1 MCTMSVQSQ
10 NLKEEIVSGYIPA
23 TRLRGSLLRA
33 ARVGWIILA
42 LVALVILLT
51 SLPGYAR
58 SSIGELDHV
67 PSTPTTNTTSF
78 FAVAS
83 VVASL
88 ASAVLSI
95 GLAGILF
102 RLKFEQPAAA
112 ALAYYLLVY
121 GVVMA
126 GPMERWGSYWIGNSD
141 FAIALQAYLMAT
153 PTVAFFALF
162 PNGRF
167 VPGWMRWILIL
178 SVPWNILLIFLLPLD
193 NSVITQQPIAFSL
206 LTIWFL
212 TFVVFGIY
220 AQIHRYRRVSTPEE
234 RQQTKWVV
242 FGFALWFGYIL
253 FSTGPYFYT
262 TALPPDATVPWWVPL
277 SGLGWWLSLSIVPI
291 SLTIAIT
298 RYRLWNID
306 LLINRTLVYSAL
318 TASVVAVY
326 VLVIGGLG
334 LLFQSSDSLLTP
346 LLATGLAA
354 VLFQPLRERLQGAV
368 NRMMYGERDDPVA
381 VISIL
386 AEQLERTGTPQ
397 SALSSIVKT
406 VAQTLK
412 LPYAA
417 IELGEPGEAA
427 ASFGIQVNDM
437 QRMPL
442 VYQGESVGYLV
453 VARRAPEESFSPKD
467 HQLLENIARQA
478 GAAAFNARLTADL
491 QHARTWLVTAREE
504 ERRRLRR
511 DLHDGLG
518 PELASLM
525 LKLDATRNLLAK
537 DPETADQLLGE
548 LKEQVRSSVADIRRL
563 VYNLRPPALDELGLL
578 SALRER
584 AAAFPSGQGPHVRV
598 EGPDQ
603 LPPLPAAVEVAAYR
617 IAQEAVN
624 NAAQHG
630 EAQQCWVRLKVDDGL
645 TLEIIDDGSGLPD
658 DLRVGV
664 GITSMRERTSEL
676 GGRIT
681 IETLPEG
688 GTRVHAWMPITGEGG

>member
-1 MCTMSVQSQ
+1 MSVQSQ
-10 NLKEEIVSGYIPA
+10 NLKENIASSYIPNK
-23 TRLRGSLLRA
+23 RLRGSLLRA
-33 ARVGWIILA
+33 ARVGWITLA

-58 SSIGELDHV
+58 ISIGELSHV
-67 PSTPTTNTTSF
+67 PSAYSTASTSF

-83 VVASL
+83 AVASL
-88 ASAVLSI
+88 ASALLSV
-95 GLAGILF
+95 GLAWILF
-102 RLKFEQPAAA
+102 RFKFEEPTAA

-126 GPMERWGSYWIGNSD
+126 GPMEHWGSYWLGNHE
-141 FAIALQAYLMAT
+141 FVTTLQALLMAT
-153 PTVAFFALF
+153 PTVAIFTLF

-167 VPGWMRWILIL
+167 VPGWARWVLVL
-178 SVPWNILLIFLLPLD
+178 SVPWNILLIPLLPMRGPE
-193 NSVITQQPIAFSL
+193 IAEQPALFAL
-206 LTIWFL
+206 VAAMFL
-212 TFVVFGIY
+212 TFVVLGIY
-220 AQIHRYRRVSTPEE
+220 AQIYRYRRVSTPEE

-242 FGFALWFGYIL
+242 FGFVVWFGYIL
-253 FSTGPYFYT
+253 ISSGPYFYI
-262 TALPPDATVPWWVPL
+262 TALPSDAAVPWWVPL
-277 SGLGWWLSLSIVPI
+277 NNLGWWLSLSIVPI

-306 LLINRTLVYSAL
+306 LLINRTLVYAAL
-318 TASVVAVY
+318 TASVVVVY

-334 LLFQSSDSLLTP
+334 LLFQSSDILLIP

-381 VISIL
+381 VISKL

-397 SALSSIVKT
+397 SALSSIVRT

-417 IELGEPGEAA
+417 IELGEEDEAA
-427 ASFGIQVNDM
+427 VSFGVPMNETV
-437 QRMPL
+437 RLPL
-442 VYQGESVGYLV
+442 MYQGESVGHLV
-453 VARRAPEESFSPKD
+453 VAQRAPEESFSPKD
-467 HQLLENIARQA
+467 RRLLENIARQA
-478 GAAAFNARLTADL
+478 GAAAFNARLTTDL

-525 LKLDATRNLLAK
+525 LKLDATRNLLVT
-537 DPETADQLLGE
+537 DPESADQLLTE
-548 LKEQVRSSVADIRRL
+548 LKEQVGDSVADIRRL

-584 AAAFPSGQGPHVRV
+584 ATAFSSGQGPHVLV
-598 EGPDQ
+598 EGPDR

-617 IAQEAVN
+617 IVQEALN

-630 EAQQCWVRLKVDDGL
+630 KAKECRVRLKVDDGL
-645 TLEIIDDGSGLPD
+645 TLEIIDDGGGLPD

-676 GGRIT
+676 GGRIK
-681 IETLPEG
+681 IESLPEG
-688 GTRVHAWMPITGEGG
+688 GTRVHAWMPIMGEGG

>member
-1 MCTMSVQSQ
+1 MSVQSQ
-10 NLKEEIVSGYIPA
+10 NLKENITSSYIPNK
-23 TRLRGSLLRA
+23 RLRGSLLRA

-42 LVALVILLT
+42 LIALVILLT

-67 PSTPTTNTTSF
+67 PSTPTTTTTSF

-95 GLAGILF
+95 GLA
-102 RLKFEQPAAA
+102 
-112 ALAYYLLVY
+112 
-121 GVVMA
+121 
-126 GPMERWGSYWIGNSD
+126 WI
-141 FAIALQAYLMAT
+141 
-153 PTVAFFALF
+153 
-162 PNGRF
+162 

-417 IELGEPGEAA
+417 IELGEQGEAA

-537 DPETADQLLGE
+537 DPEQPAREGSRNCRPTA
-548 LKEQVRSSVADIRRL
+548 R
-563 VYNLRPPALDELGLL
+563 
-578 SALRER
+578 
-584 AAAFPSGQGPHVRV
+584 
-598 EGPDQ
+598 
-603 LPPLPAAVEVAAYR
+603 
-617 IAQEAVN
+617 
-624 NAAQHG
+624 
-630 EAQQCWVRLKVDDGL
+630 
-645 TLEIIDDGSGLPD
+645 
-658 DLRVGV
+658 
-664 GITSMRERTSEL
+664 
-676 GGRIT
+676 
-681 IETLPEG
+681 
-688 GTRVHAWMPITGEGG
+688 